1 MKFVMAGTKEAQ
13 WGGTVIRIV
22 IMAGDTR
29 LYIRKMQ
36 SLECNNDQ
44 LSFE

>member
-1 MKFVMAGTKEAQ
+1 MG
-13 WGGTVIRIV
+13 WNRNLIRIV

-29 LYIRKMQ
+29 LYMREMQ